1 LPHRVRWGPSSPPP
15 KGRSPQFSAH
25 VCCAQ
30 TAGWIKMPLGTEV
43 GLGPG
48 DIVLDGDSAH
58 PPPKGYSPLPNFRS
72 MFIVAKRS
80 PISATAEALV
90 AYHTTCISLCMLYM
104 GWQWRNFFIPYLCQ
118 VIYRHD
124 VGQAPRSVCYCDI
137 TFLVKA
143 KFHYASWFEAGRRPA
158 ASWNL
163 ACHLAC

>member
-1 LPHRVRWGPSSPPP
+1 MNFWLRPWPRHTCFWATVCKTVRATLSESDHCPVLSVCNVGVLLWPNGWTDQDETWHAGRPRHLPHRVRWGPSSPPP

-80 PISATAEALV
+80 PISATAEL
-90 AYHTTCISLCMLYM
+90 L
-104 GWQWRNFFIPYLCQ
+104 
-118 VIYRHD
+118 
-124 VGQAPRSVCYCDI
+124 
-137 TFLVKA
+137 
-143 KFHYASWFEAGRRPA
+143 
-158 ASWNL
+158 
-163 ACHLAC
+163 